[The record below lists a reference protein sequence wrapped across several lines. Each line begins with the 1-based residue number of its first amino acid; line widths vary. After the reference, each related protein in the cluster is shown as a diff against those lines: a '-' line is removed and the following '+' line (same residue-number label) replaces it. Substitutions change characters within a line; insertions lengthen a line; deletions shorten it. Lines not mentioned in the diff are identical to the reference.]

1 MSFEVGKKALD
12 FLIDHS
18 GNRRNLEVDFFGGEP
33 LMNWQVVKIWWL
45 TAAAGKAY
53 IIRSSALL

>member
-12 FLIDHS
+12 FLIANS

-33 LMNWQVVKIWWL
+33 LMNWQVVRTLWH
-45 TAAAGKAY
+45 TAESR
-53 IIRSSALL
+53 RSFTTRSFALR